1 MGQHRGTLPLLIS
14 FAVLASYVP
23 SPRVAYAEEAT
34 DDQGHIQRGVEL
46 RRAGHDREA
55 LAEFEAAWAL
65 RPTPRARAQIGLAQ
79 QALGHWREAES
90 AIDEAL
96 GASDDEWV
104 ARYKGALLK
113 ARSVVQNHLA
123 WLYVESKVV
132 GAALSLEG
140 QPARTLPLDGP
151 LRIEAGVVRFELSAE
166 GYVPAVRTIV
176 VKPNDRVHEIV
187 ELAPVESAQAPTQG
201 AGVADTARP
210 VAHEENWLLSGGP
223 ERRTAGILTLGG
235 ATLLALTG
243 VGAWRLRVIDILK
256 YDDNSRC
263 LVGGNTRDENC
274 GPFKQT
280 ADAAQVVEIAG
291 FAAAA
296 VTAGVGI
303 WLVATSHGKREVGA
317 ACGPWFGAGIACS
330 GTF

>member
-1 MGQHRGTLPLLIS
+1 MRPRRSTLPLFVS
-14 FAVLASYVP
+14 FAVLASSVP
-23 SPRVAYAEEAT
+23 SPRVASAEEAT

-55 LAEFEAAWAL
+55 LAEFEAAWSL
-65 RPTPRARAQIGLAQ
+65 RRTPRARAQIGLAQ
-79 QALGHWREAES
+79 QALGHWREAEG
-90 AIDEAL
+90 AIDDAL
-96 GASDDEWV
+96 GASDDEWIV
-104 ARYKGALLK
+104 RYKGALLK

-140 QPARTLPLDGP
+140 QPARTLPLDAP

-187 ELAPVESAQAPTQG
+187 ELSPVAESAPAPTQ
-201 AGVADTARP
+201 AAVVDAARP
-210 VAHEENWLLSGGP
+210 VAREDGWLSGP
-223 ERRTAGILTLGG
+223 ERRTVGILTLSG

-263 LVGGNTRDENC
+263 LVGGNSRDENC

-280 ADAAQVVEIAG
+280 ADTAQVVEIAG
-291 FAAAA
+291 FAASA
-296 VTAGVGI
+296 VAAGVGI
-303 WLVATSHGKREVGA
+303 WLLATSHGKREVGA
-317 ACGPWFGAGIACS
+317 SCGPSFGAGVACS
-330 GTF
+330 GNF